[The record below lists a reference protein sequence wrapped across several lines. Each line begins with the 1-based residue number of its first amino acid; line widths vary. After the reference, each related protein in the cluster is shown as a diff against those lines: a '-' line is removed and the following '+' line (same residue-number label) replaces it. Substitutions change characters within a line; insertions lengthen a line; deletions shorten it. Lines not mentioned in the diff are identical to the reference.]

1 MQYDMAD
8 ERRRVLTRAPER
20 ATNTPLVAY
29 VGRVVACLL
38 TLALIL
44 GAFWLPGVLLKSM
57 VIAVATFVMTGV
69 WLLRAYYASGIA
81 REMPV
86 SNFLRR

>member
-8 ERRRVLTRAPER
+8 ESRRALTRAPER
-20 ATNTPLVAY
+20 ATTTPLVAY
-29 VGRVVACLL
+29 VGMVAGCLL

-44 GAFWLPGVLLKSM
+44 GAFWLPGVLLTSM

-69 WLLRAYYASGIA
+69 WLLRAYYARGIA

>member
-38 TLALIL
+38 TLIL

-69 WLLRAYYASGIA
+69 WLLRAYYARGIA
-81 REMPV
+81 REMPI

>member
-20 ATNTPLVAY
+20 ATHTPLVAY

-38 TLALIL
+38 TRALIL

>member
-8 ERRRVLTRAPER
+8 ERHRALTRAPER

-29 VGRVVACLL
+29 VGRVVAWLL

-44 GAFWLPGVLLKSM
+44 EAFWLPGVLLKSM
-57 VIAVATFVMTGV
+57 VIAVATFVMTGA
-69 WLLRAYYASGIA
+69 WSLRAYYASGIA

>member
-57 VIAVATFVMTGV
+57 VIAVATFVMTGA
-69 WLLRAYYASGIA
+69 WSLRAYYASGIA

>member
-38 TLALIL
+38 ALALIL

>member
-69 WLLRAYYASGIA
+69 WLLRASYASGIA